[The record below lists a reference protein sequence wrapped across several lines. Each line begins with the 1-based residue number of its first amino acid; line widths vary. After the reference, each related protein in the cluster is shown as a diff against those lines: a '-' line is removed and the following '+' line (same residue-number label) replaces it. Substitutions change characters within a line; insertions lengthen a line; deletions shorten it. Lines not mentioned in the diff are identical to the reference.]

1 MKMNRKALLSAV
13 LLTFALAV
21 SAQES
26 VGTFSLIPRLGV
38 SLANMSNND
47 VYYNTTDGTD
57 KKLKSKNKAG
67 FIAGVDVEYQVLQPL
82 SLSIGLQYALLGNRY
97 PDYQTGSD
105 DTKQYTGYA
114 NHHTDL
120 HYLNVPFMVN
130 LYVSQGLA
138 LKAGVQAGVLLD
150 SKTSWEETGFVVK
163 PDGKKE
169 YGKTKN
175 MESDI
180 ETKSL
185 DVSIPLGISYEYMNV
200 VLDARYNLGL
210 TNIYDTDLIS
220 SKNRFFTFTV
230 GYRFR
235 L

>member
-38 SLANMSNND
+38 SLANMSDND
-47 VYYNTTDGTD
+47 VLYTIDGTD
-57 KKLKSKNKAG
+57 MKRLKSKNKAG

-82 SLSIGLQYALLGNRY
+82 SLSIGLQYALLGSRY

-120 HYLNVPFMVN
+120 HYLNVPLMVN

-169 YGKTKN
+169 YGKTRN

-180 ETKSL
+180 ETKSV

-210 TNIYDTDLIS
+210 TNIYDTDVMS